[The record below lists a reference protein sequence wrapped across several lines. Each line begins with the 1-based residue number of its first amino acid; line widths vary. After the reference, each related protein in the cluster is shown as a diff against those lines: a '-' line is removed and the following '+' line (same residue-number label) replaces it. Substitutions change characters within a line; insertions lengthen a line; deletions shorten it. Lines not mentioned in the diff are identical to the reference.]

1 MSTATHT
8 ATHTEFAGL
17 PAADADWLGAAIEEV
32 AGFTEPGTGVTRL
45 AYTPLERE
53 AHAWF
58 AEHMTKVGCTVHTDA
73 AGNTIATR
81 PGRTDGP
88 AIGTGSHLDS
98 VYGAGRFDGIAGSVA
113 AMEVA
118 RMLDAGGVETNR
130 PLRFVVFAGE
140 EGARFGQACLGSKLA
155 AGLASTAELDRVD
168 RDGVTLGAA
177 MAAVGFDGH
186 AAVANP
192 WRPADWAAFIELH
205 VEQGSVLETAGL
217 PVGVVD
223 LISGSTRVELT
234 LNGRPSHTGG
244 TPMPGRADALA
255 AAAECVLL
263 AEQEVL
269 APTAR
274 GARATV
280 GRLTVSPN
288 SITTIPGQV
297 TLSLDVRDVDA
308 DRQRLLTAAIV
319 AKAHAAGLRRGVEM
333 SARILGDTSPV
344 VLPLWLRETITG
356 TATDTGV
363 PYRVLTSGASHD
375 SQMVNRVTP
384 AAMIFVPSRDGLSHV
399 PEEFTSP
406 ADIATGVDLL
416 ARSILRLDARLGPA
430 RENDRTLTDERK

>member
-1 MSTATHT
+1 MQPSQAD
-8 ATHTEFAGL
+8 FAGL
-17 PAADADWLGAAIEEV
+17 PAADPDWLDRAIEEV
-32 AGFTEPGTGVTRL
+32 AGFTEPGVGVTRL

-53 AHAWF
+53 AHRWF
-58 AEHMTKVGCTVHTDA
+58 AEHMTTVGCTVRTDA

-155 AGLASTAELDRVD
+155 AGLTSPVELHRTD
-168 RDGVTLGAA
+168 RDGVTLVEA
-177 MAAVGFDGH
+177 MAALGFDGH
-186 AAVANP
+186 SAVANP
-192 WRPADWAAFIELH
+192 WRPGDWAAFIELH
-205 VEQGSVLETAGL
+205 IEQGSVLETAGL
-217 PVGVVD
+217 SIGVVD
-223 LISGSTRVELT
+223 QISGSTRVELT
-234 LNGRPSHTGG
+234 LRGRPSHTGG
-244 TPMPGRADALA
+244 TPMLGRADALA

-269 APTAR
+269 DPTAR

-280 GRLTVSPN
+280 GRLTVTPN

-308 DRQRLLTAAIV
+308 DRQRLLTASIV
-319 AKAHAAGLRRGVEM
+319 AKMHGASRSRGVEV
-333 SARILGDTSPV
+333 SVEILGDTSPV
-344 VLPLWLRETITG
+344 VLPLWLRETITS
-356 TATDTGV
+356 TAVDSGV
-363 PYRVLTSGASHD
+363 PYRILSSGASHD

-384 AAMIFVPSRDGLSHV
+384 AAMIFVPSRNGLSHV
-399 PEEFTSP
+399 PEEFTSQV
-406 ADIATGVDLL
+406 DIATGVDLL
-416 ARSILRLDARLGPA
+416 ARSMLRLDAQPGPA
-430 RENDRTLTDERK
+430 G